1 MLLRAF
7 QQLGSQLTG
16 YGATEVAIR
25 AAGGEDEA
33 DCVAFW

>member
-7 QQLGSQLTG
+7 QQLGSQLAG
-16 YGATEVAIR
+16 HGSTEVSIR

>member
-7 QQLGSQLTG
+7 QQLGSQLVG
-16 YGATEVAIR
+16 HGSSEVAIR
-25 AAGGEDEA
+25 AAGGEDET

>member
-16 YGATEVAIR
+16 HASNEVAIR